1 MSNCSSSADQ
11 RILDISLQSDC
22 PIEVDF
28 DVSQLA
34 GSSSQSR
41 DLEFDTAAKR
51 RDQGIITTTSTNS
64 SHSGVL
70 HGLLQQ
76 DLIQSKNQRDRL
88 LGIVADKGDK
98 TTNSGGSRA
107 SSKATTDILTTH
119 LRSPLLTTVD
129 HSECKELIL
138 DVDHEISQNRSIVV
152 SVPNLTV
159 SPVIVDSSR
168 KVQSHSAEHQRNSKG
183 QPDTTLSNFTDVM
196 YKSSSIRDSD
206 KHTALSDLNSDDD
219 YAYSH
224 GYTSSRPLPVV
235 KYSSGSNS
243 NVGRAAE
250 SSSIAKN
257 NRNSPNDGF
266 RADDVWGSS
275 RSNTMLSYVV
285 SLSEVMLGSGYG
297 YGYGY
302 EDDEN
307 SAEMDRDRVG
317 SGVDNICGGYVS
329 DDRCFVGAEQYKWSN
344 AWNSRDRDRDRD
356 RSKGS
361 CRDQPTALPSWRDG
375 VSINLKNAK
384 RSAATQGQVQSY
396 LYGDRD
402 RDRDRDREREMICD
416 AENNDVTSDSSSTDA
431 GPPVATVSLA
441 PRAPLVLRLE
451 PGERKKVTV
460 IFRPAV
466 DTANTDSDKGA
477 LVSKAMNVTLTWLAA
492 RPAPPTADPASETG
506 RVVGKNA
513 SASTFIFSDGNTSLE
528 ESEDINSNSSSGGG
542 REGREGPSRSIECGS
557 EAGPDKTA
565 LEGDSSDRDYGRNGL
580 TSLGVN
586 YYGMP
591 SQAADPAHLEYG
603 YGQIFVSGMGTDD
616 RSVQGVRSDA
626 HPAGGLV
633 SGFISEVR
641 VLTCTARVCES
652 IVSVTPAVNDLGECS
667 VGDFKVASFAVTNHS
682 DLPALLL
689 PYVESETLAVAVK
702 DSELRIAKRES
713 RQIQV
718 EYVARVENT
727 EYRRSCFLFNVFNRK
742 NSLTMEV
749 RAKNV
754 DTHDVLLHSKY
765 YQIVTYNNRHQVQIF
780 MDKCVFSRPNLR
792 IFSVKNIHSEP
803 LELEIMPKSLPQNH
817 RQNGLPG
824 KDLPA
829 NPQRDVQLFRVC
841 CRSSAGTG
849 TGTATCN
856 AAGCDVA
863 SVDPPEWAS
872 YYDSRSTIL
881 PQPPP
886 SAVQRSRIEQLKWH
900 GAASPKTSAYMLDT
914 LLSPGS
920 GTGSG
925 TSSAQQL
932 PTSIAVANFV
942 DTVRRGG
949 DGVSLKECISSLTVS
964 TGTNDRIH
972 PNLQIN
978 VPVRSS
984 ALSRGQDSQD
994 LPLSQQH
1001 FVSLMTRTGFPVSL
1015 FIEEGISCPPSAPL
1029 SAVSNT
1035 LVNSE
1040 STGQVEIGRND
1051 NGITRGRKGKEAE
1064 DGMNERERER
1074 QGADSAGNPCSETD
1088 QAVGDT
1094 AASDLLSASASAAA
1108 AVSDSKAPVVYCN
1121 GQVLIDRLKLLKR
1134 TYQAINTELA
1144 NIKDNYDTNNTRNI
1158 SMNTNMNTS
1167 SNLQCLVGD
1176 KSGGGWDGGRIFVP
1190 AGCTV
1195 DLAVVFQPTMTPVG
1209 SVQNPAVS
1217 GSGSAG
1223 DPLSLEEEITLT
1235 RHLQVRLLS
1244 FSAPSPSPSPFP
1256 PHSVSNCDVDPVKSS
1271 VAVGVSHKDD
1281 DKSTEKEKEKEK
1293 EGVVHEVEVDG
1304 LASENI
1310 LSLLK
1315 PRSLYLRAKAAR
1327 SEMVLLQRNINFG
1340 KIIIGESASGVTHGL
1355 TIVNKS
1361 RLLPLAY
1368 NISKS
1373 GSYASGA
1380 LRIPSGR
1387 KGLIAPLS
1395 SQIVVFVFKPTLPG
1409 LFEETLLIENIMEP
1423 LDRHSVIIKAKVSKM
1438 ETFTLFCDTPTV
1450 PLNQILNPHASSLFI
1465 VTTAGAGGVPYE
1477 TGATSPSSSIGEAMV
1492 TPRSHISKCSSR
1504 DDIEFATDRDRDR
1517 EKDRDKAA
1525 ALKEIF
1531 KERERERESERERA
1545 TAAVTQVPTISL
1557 GSLAVGEQCE
1567 TVILFR
1573 IRNETLKARTFIV
1586 DATHADA
1593 VQCITPAVPFSRSLL
1608 SQHNRGLPSI
1618 NQFNS
1623 RDGDCESVQSTASAS
1638 SFSIAPPSSSLMQ
1651 QDSRFAF
1658 ELVPEVLQS
1667 VVQLRCRF
1675 EQIQT
1680 EREKREEQSQMAQ
1693 QKMGDQLEF
1702 FQQKLKIALR
1712 KKKPDKIEKYQSKIK
1727 DLLLS
1732 LGGTVGT
1739 GGDRKVDVKSCL
1751 LNESEDDKKEK
1762 EKLADRDDKDVE
1774 AHTAEERGEREG
1786 GGEEEDGGEVEG
1798 VNSRDMSVRFDDK
1811 ESDEHGIEDEGEVDD
1826 TVRDKIGSV
1835 DKDYSEG
1842 NEKKKKKDKDKEK
1855 DTLNGMD
1862 KENKGKDKD
1871 KDKDKENDSSRADIE
1886 NTTFKLGVNVVSDS
1900 DVTLHLALGPGEEAS
1915 VQVLITLLPGTCYKH
1930 WGGSL
1935 PFKGYLR
1942 VFECRNE
1949 DVVKTISFHAMVFP
1963 SRRALLAASAPPL
1976 ISTSTSSSTQ
1986 ASSSLSSVGVGAGA
2000 VALSSNAMPG
2010 RSFLSNGI
2018 PTLLRDIDCD
2028 EETLGALRE
2037 GSERPGLADLSTMSR
2052 ESDDA
2057 DDSVVCYYGRRAGM
2071 RSDAILQSLP
2081 LPLSL
2086 SAVSDLRTTSSSTD
2100 QVWTS
2105 ASVGAGGQYF
2115 FPPIQSQNYISS
2127 NGSPRISRSWC
2138 EGTGAGAGAGAV
2150 YRDDMNS
2157 KNNLCLD
2164 PNMIMNS
2171 TCDNSSRNNSN
2182 SNNSNSSNNGYGYG
2196 FAYGNNGGISGSS
2209 SSSSSGSMGVVDIS
2223 SVCLITVAQ
2232 WSSYPTKQIFPHY
2245 RDKQIEVLLSQGQ
2258 GSGQGQGLGLGQGSV
2273 QGQGLGQGQ
2282 GQSGVGDTATVKT
2295 RLLGMAVKLVQATK
2309 DRVMEGVLSIASL
2322 TPFPPTP
2329 LSPMSPPR
2337 FQSAL
2342 LPSFLLDRD
2351 RDRDRGRER
2360 AASSP
2365 FPAASELRVRILIEE
2380 FFEWKSVISTL
2391 TFTHENIQT
2400 KVTPYCS
2407 VTHGPIILVPAL
2419 ATSQGSDAAT
2429 PLALTDDQFGPI
2441 LVTVIP
2447 ICGKLDCRVQWKPLQ
2462 ELREELMVV
2471 VMLRVEVEIPS
2482 TNSWTTP
2489 QYVPVVSF
2497 LEHRSRFKVDRLLN
2511 FGDVALG
2518 SSKSASATL
2527 RIKVSHI
2534 VDKGRDSNMIG
2545 AGETII
2551 SEIGTGVGTGTGTGV
2566 GTGHCPLGD
2575 FHYVAML
2582 VPPSASSKVV
2592 GSLVIASGQ
2601 NGVLASSY
2609 SSTKSID
2616 LLFSACGSTMGR
2628 FEQELWIVS
2637 LADRLDQKRI
2647 CCTATVVPSQ
2657 SQFVDFPDLKY
2668 DTVTGKL
2675 QQLELGLI
2683 QIQSAAAGWG
2693 PVNPGNTGLYPSN
2706 RKARSNYHC
2715 IKSSI
2720 GASTSFFSLPLT
2732 TATATAATPSSST
2745 HSVSFSSEN
2754 SPDVTAGDT
2763 SVGGGVGVGQ
2773 KALYNHKLRV
2783 VNVSSKRLLVT
2794 AVSNLKSQ
2802 CFLYA
2807 DEQCTVPVLDTPLP
2821 SRPLPT
2827 SVLSAADA
2835 DNVATLVVYVVIRPS
2850 ALLSLPSSSSSALD
2864 KAKDGA
2870 QIALNASD
2878 GDLLSASS
2886 TSTSLSAVG
2895 RGHVALKSSSIPSRA
2910 LSGRELVGGIRLLFF
2925 EAPSLS
2931 PLPPPLPYTAAET
2944 SPIPFA
2950 SAVTTDRESEQNS
2963 VLPIAAPRKLFESTV
2978 VFRAI
2983 VGQSV
2988 LKAKVLTPRLS
2999 LHPHPTPHPHH
3010 HPAAHAHPHP
3020 ATDPHP
3026 HPTTH
3031 AHPHPTQHPDQH
3043 PTPHFHQHPH
3053 LHLSSPQVT
3062 HTPLIAV
3069 GHITLT
3075 NASPTFPL
3083 HYRYPQCSPHTKQR
3097 LICLPSIG
3105 LVGDDEIRD
3114 YVLSSL
3120 AGESNIDGDGDGDR
3134 DRFRV
3139 RERDVSVST
3148 LVLLCPQHHPE
3159 DASLKDNVI
3168 LPDRTI
3174 TLPYAII
3181 APLLPSTSSGTG
3193 TGIGVGTLGS
3203 FEGICVHDLDILN
3216 THTREVTSLVVS
3228 ALFHIGELTISA
3240 SHSTSTSPSHAH
3252 SHSHSHSPSH
3262 TTSASSSSSSP
3273 SSALSSEI
3281 NINTALPVPVPV
3293 PVPPCTPVISVLGDI
3308 SSSSAV
3314 LALKCTRSLRVSRS
3328 SKQQQQQQKVSSDE
3342 PSSHVTGSSGT
3353 NSSNTHFTI
3362 IDPIHEGS
3370 TQPQHQSLPDFQ
3382 DALALSSLTLHAAHN
3397 SSSGNNSTTSS
3408 SSSSSSGS
3416 RDVDALYSEQG
3427 HGTVKYLRVLPVSNL
3442 PIRVSSEGSN
3452 RDKVKD
3458 MEKEKDRERDKDKDK
3473 GSSAILRQTSRD
3485 VEREKEGE
3493 REKDKGRD
3501 SRISQEPHI
3510 GQSVGGGLRVCG
3522 EALLVPLGSC
3532 MSVQIHCYSD
3542 KADAADRVIL
3552 VKGSG
3557 LASVLSHCFNLSPLS
3572 PKPIKALSVK
3582 GIIGFMLLPDLVCT
3596 DPGPVSSGSE
3606 GNKVCTSDTY
3616 TALTLQDPSSAV
3628 NASSIKNIFLGS
3640 DTVSS
3645 TTIECGQVKRDG
3657 QKGEEIETEKVKGK
3671 EKIKEKEKEKG
3682 LTPSSSSALLSMFD
3696 RSPPHRDI
3704 DIDLHPAMD
3713 RDKDRDRDADYGAS
3727 ESMRFTT
3734 SADRGNSIL
3743 GALDIDSD
3751 LGTGIGT
3758 GLVTGIGK
3766 DDGRVVECAAPMLR
3780 PRPRGLSAQ
3789 ATELLIS
3796 TLGDTTSSQACIHP
3810 LDRSQSQSHSHLR
3823 PLMPPTLSPR
3833 PSTLSTALPSSTL
3846 CTSPVSTSTAVQIKP
3861 LCTGGSHGIPLIS
3874 CCTLTLDLHMDGSSQ
3889 EHNTPHSFSHTSSTS
3904 HTYSHTSTLGS
3915 GNGTGGGVGSGAES
3929 NSKIKS
3935 IATSTHKKIT
3945 SFADLSLAFMQS

>member
-11 RILDISLQSDC
+11 RTLDISLQSDC

-28 DVSQLA
+28 DVSQLV

-107 SSKATTDILTTH
+107 SSKATTDILTTN
-119 LRSPLLTTVD
+119 LRSPLLTTVN

-138 DVDHEISQNRSIVV
+138 DVDYDISQNRSIVV

-159 SPVIVDSSR
+159 SPVIADSSR
-168 KVQSHSAEHQRNSKG
+168 KVQSHSAEHQCNSKG
-183 QPDTTLSNFTDVM
+183 QPDTTVSNFTDVM
-196 YKSSSIRDSD
+196 YKSSSIRDAD
-206 KHTALSDLNSDDD
+206 KHTALSDLNPDDD

-224 GYTSSRPLPVV
+224 GYTLSRPLPVA

-344 AWNSRDRDRDRD
+344 AWNSRDRDRDR
-356 RSKGS
+356 SKGS
-361 CRDQPTALPSWRDG
+361 CRDQPAALPSWRDG

-384 RSAATQGQVQSY
+384 RSVATQGQVQSY

-402 RDRDRDREREMICD
+402 RDRERDREREMICD

-431 GPPVATVSLA
+431 TPLVAIVSLA

-492 RPAPPTADPASETG
+492 RPTPPTADPASETG

-528 ESEDINSNSSSGGG
+528 ESEDISSSSSGG
-542 REGREGPSRSIECGS
+542 REGLSRSIERWS
-557 EAGPDKTA
+557 EAGPDNTA
-565 LEGDSSDRDYGRNGL
+565 LEGDSSDRNHGRNGL

-586 YYGMP
+586 YYGIP

-616 RSVQGVRSDA
+616 RSVQKVRGDA
-626 HPAGGLV
+626 HSAGGLA

-765 YQIVTYNNRHQVQIF
+765 YQLVTYNNRHQVQIF

-841 CRSSAGTG
+841 CRSS
-849 TGTATCN
+849 TGTASCN
-856 AAGCDVA
+856 AVGCDAA
-863 SVDPPEWAS
+863 SVDPPEWDS
-872 YYDSRSTIL
+872 YYDSRSTTL

-920 GTGSG
+920 GIGCG

-964 TGTNDRIH
+964 TGTNERIP

-978 VPVRSS
+978 VPVRTS
-984 ALSRGQDSQD
+984 ALSRGQDGQD

-1015 FIEEGISCPPSAPL
+1015 FIAEGISCPPSAPL

-1074 QGADSAGNPCSETD
+1074 ERERQATDSAGNPCNETD
-1088 QAVGDT
+1088 QADGDT
-1094 AASDLLSASASAAA
+1094 GASDLLSAAASAAA
-1108 AVSDSKAPVVYCN
+1108 AVSVSKAPVVYCN

-1134 TYQAINTELA
+1134 TYQDINTELA
-1144 NIKDNYDTNNTRNI
+1144 NIKDSYDTNSTRNVG
-1158 SMNTNMNTS
+1158 MNMNVNS
-1167 SNLQCLVGD
+1167 GSNLQCLVGD
-1176 KSGGGWDGGRIFVP
+1176 RSGGGWDGGRIFVP

-1209 SVQNPAVS
+1209 SVQNPTMS
-1217 GSGSAG
+1217 GNGGAC

-1244 FSAPSPSPSPFP
+1244 FSAPSPSPSPST
-1256 PHSVSNCDVDPVKSS
+1256 PHPVSKYDVDPVKPP
-1271 VAVGVSHKDD
+1271 VAVDISHKDD
-1281 DKSTEKEKEKEK
+1281 DKSTEKEKEKD
-1293 EGVVHEVEVDG
+1293 EGVVHEVEMDG

-1504 DDIEFATDRDRDR
+1504 DDVEFSTDRDRDRDR
-1517 EKDRDKAA
+1517 EKDKDKAA
-1525 ALKEIF
+1525 ALKEIT

-1608 SQHNRGLPSI
+1608 SQHNRGLPTI

-1638 SFSIAPPSSSLMQ
+1638 SFSIAPPSSSQMQ

-1739 GGDRKVDVKSCL
+1739 GGDRKVDAKSSL
-1751 LNESEDDKKEK
+1751 LNESEDDKKGG
-1762 EKLADRDDKDVE
+1762 EKLTDRDDKDVQ
-1774 AHTAEERGEREG
+1774 ARTAGEGEGEG
-1786 GGEEEDGGEVEG
+1786 GGEEEEGGEVEVEG
-1798 VNSRDMSVRFDDK
+1798 VNSRDTSVRFDDK
-1811 ESDEHGIEDEGEVDD
+1811 ESGEHAAIEDEGEVDD
-1826 TVRDKIGSV
+1826 KVRDKIDST
-1835 DKDYSEG
+1835 DKDNNEG
-1842 NEKKKKKDKDKEK
+1842 NEKKKKKDKEKDKEK
-1855 DTLNGMD
+1855 D
-1862 KENKGKDKD
+1862 KDR
-1871 KDKDKENDSSRADIE
+1871 ENDSSRADIQ

-1963 SRRALLAASAPPL
+1963 SRRALLAASAPPPPQ
-1976 ISTSTSSSTQ
+1976 ISTSASSTQ
-1986 ASSSLSSVGVGAGA
+1986 ASSSLSSVDVGVGAGA
-2000 VALSSNAMPG
+2000 LALSSHAMPG
-2010 RSFLSNGI
+2010 RSFLTNGI
-2018 PTLLRDIDCD
+2018 PTPLRDIDCD

-2071 RSDAILQSLP
+2071 RSDATLQSLP
-2081 LPLSL
+2081 LSLSL
-2086 SAVSDLRTTSSSTD
+2086 LAASDLRTTTSSTD
-2100 QVWTS
+2100 QIWTS

-2115 FPPIQSQNYISS
+2115 FPPIQSLDYISS

-2138 EGTGAGAGAGAV
+2138 EGTGTGAGAV

-2157 KNNLCLD
+2157 KNNLSLD

-2182 SNNSNSSNNGYGYG
+2182 SNSNSSSNGYGYG

-2209 SSSSSGSMGVVDIS
+2209 SSSSSGSMCVVDIS

-2258 GSGQGQGLGLGQGSV
+2258 GSGQGQGLGQGS
-2273 QGQGLGQGQ
+2273 GQGQ

-2337 FQSAL
+2337 SQSAL
-2342 LPSFLLDRD
+2342 LPSFLLDRERD
-2351 RDRDRGRER
+2351 RDRDRGTER
-2360 AASSP
+2360 AACSP
-2365 FPAASELRVRILIEE
+2365 FPTASELRVRILIEE
-2380 FFEWKSVISTL
+2380 FFEWNSVISSL
-2391 TFTHENIQT
+2391 TFTHENVQT

-2419 ATSQGSDAAT
+2419 ATSQGSDIAT

-2527 RIKVSHI
+2527 RIKVSHV
-2534 VDKGRDSNMIG
+2534 VDKGRDGNMIG
-2545 AGETII
+2545 AGETSIPEI
-2551 SEIGTGVGTGTGTGV
+2551 SAGTGVGTGEGAGV
-2566 GTGHCPLGD
+2566 GVGVGVGKGHCPLGD

-2715 IKSSI
+2715 VKSSI

-2732 TATATAATPSSST
+2732 TATASAATPSSST

-2754 SPDVTAGDT
+2754 SPDITAGDT
-2763 SVGGGVGVGQ
+2763 VGGVGVGVGVGQ

-2794 AVSNLKSQ
+2794 AVSNLRSQ

-2827 SVLSAADA
+2827 SVLSTADA

-2850 ALLSLPSSSSSALD
+2850 TLLSLPSSSSSALD

-2870 QIALNASD
+2870 HIALNASD
-2878 GDLLSASS
+2878 GDLLSGSSTSSS

-2895 RGHVALKSSSIPSRA
+2895 RGHVALKSSSMPSRA

-2931 PLPPPLPYTAAET
+2931 PLPPPVPYTTAET

-2950 SAVTTDRESEQNS
+2950 SAFTTDKERELNS
-2963 VLPIAAPRKLFESTV
+2963 VLPIAASRKLFESTV

-2999 LHPHPTPHPHH
+2999 LHPHPIPHPHH
-3010 HPAAHAHPHP
+3010 ISHPHAHPTPNPHPHPATQAHPHP
-3020 ATDPHP
+3020 ATHP
-3026 HPTTH
+3026 QPATH
-3031 AHPHPTQHPDQH
+3031 QH
-3043 PTPHFHQHPH
+3043 PTPHAHPTPHPHQHPH
-3053 LHLSSPQVT
+3053 LHLASSQVT

-3083 HYRYPQCSPHTKQR
+3083 HYRYPQCSPNTKQR
-3097 LICLPSIG
+3097 VICLPSIG
-3105 LVGDDEIRD
+3105 LVGDDEIRE

-3120 AGESNIDGDGDGDR
+3120 AGESNIDRDGDGDGDGDR
-3134 DRFRV
+3134 CRV

-3159 DASLKDNVI
+3159 DASLKDSVI

-3203 FEGICVHDLDILN
+3203 FKGICVHDLDILN

-3228 ALFHIGELTISA
+3228 ALFHTGELSISA

-3252 SHSHSHSPSH
+3252 SHSPSH
-3262 TTSASSSSSSP
+3262 TTSAPSSSSS

-3281 NINTALPVPVPV
+3281 NIYTALPVPVPV
-3293 PVPPCTPVISVLGDI
+3293 APCTPVISVLGDI
-3308 SSSSAV
+3308 SSSSTV

-3328 SKQQQQQQKVSSDE
+3328 SKQQQQQQQKVSNDE
-3342 PSSHVTGSSGT
+3342 VTSHVTGSSGT
-3353 NSSNTHFTI
+3353 NSSNTYFTI
-3362 IDPIHEGS
+3362 IDPILEGA
-3370 TQPQHQSLPDFQ
+3370 THPQPQSQQQSLPDFR
-3382 DALALSSLTLHAAHN
+3382 DVLALSSLTLHAAH
-3397 SSSGNNSTTSS
+3397 SSCSS
-3408 SSSSSSGS
+3408 SSSSSS
-3416 RDVDALYSEQG
+3416 RDVDALNSEPG
-3427 HGTVKYLRVLPVSNL
+3427 HGTIRYLRVLPVSNL

-3458 MEKEKDRERDKDKDK
+3458 REKEKDRDKDK
-3473 GSSAILRQTSRD
+3473 GSSVILRQTSRD
-3485 VEREKEGE
+3485 VEREKERE

-3501 SRISQEPHI
+3501 SRISQEPRI

-3522 EALLVPLGSC
+3522 EALLVPLGGC
-3532 MSVQIHCYSD
+3532 LSVQIHCYSD
-3542 KADAADRVIL
+3542 EADAADRVTL

-3582 GIIGFMLLPDLVCT
+3582 GIIGFMLLPALLCT

-3606 GNKVCTSDTY
+3606 GTKVCTSDTY
-3616 TALTLQDPSSAV
+3616 TALTLQDPSAAV
-3628 NASSIKNIFLGS
+3628 TALSIKNIFLGS
-3640 DTVSS
+3640 DTQSS
-3645 TTIECGQVKRDG
+3645 ATIECGQVKRDN
-3657 QKGEEIETEKVKGK
+3657 QKGVETEIEK
-3671 EKIKEKEKEKG
+3671 EKAREKEKEKG
-3682 LTPSSSSALLSMFD
+3682 MTPSSSSALLSMFD

-3704 DIDLHPAMD
+3704 DLDLHPAMN
-3713 RDKDRDRDADYGAS
+3713 KDRDRNRDAEYGAS

-3766 DDGRVVECAAPMLR
+3766 DDGRDVECAAPMLR

-3789 ATELLIS
+3789 ATDMLVA
-3796 TLGDTTSSQACIHP
+3796 TLGDSTSSQSCIHP

-3846 CTSPVSTSTAVQIKP
+3846 CTSPMSSSTAVQVKP
-3861 LCTGGSHGIPLIS
+3861 LCTGGFHGIPLTS
-3874 CCTLTLDLHMDGSSQ
+3874 CCTLTLDLHMDGSSL
-3889 EHNTPHSFSHTSSTS
+3889 EHNTPHSFSHTGSTS
-3904 HTYSHTSTLGS
+3904 HTYSHTSTLG
-3915 GNGTGGGVGSGAES
+3915 NGVGGGTGSGAES